1 MTLHSCLLVKGKNAW
16 CHGRVNKLGEPS
28 FQHWAFTYAFLTREP
43 FTGKARL
50 WFAHSDF
57 CLHILHWLITCKC
70 MHSVACTKVWKSFLW
85 FQRRERE
92 NSNHTTTTLPCSP
105 SPSSLLSTNFNSSLL
120 ILLKPTL
127 ECYSLDW
134 CYPMPFLS
142 GFHCAIQSIQ
152 GSHCRLLV
160 PMIASD
166 MYSWKDS
173 YSKNDLLF

>member
-1 MTLHSCLLVKGKNAW
+1 MHCSPGN
-16 CHGRVNKLGEPS
+16 PS
-28 FQHWAFTYAFLTREP
+28 WA
-43 FTGKARL
+43 KAAI

-57 CLHILHWLITCKC
+57 AFIFCIGSLHANVCIQLHAPRFENHSSGFKEEKDRIIIT
-70 MHSVACTKVWKSFLW
+70 
-85 FQRRERE
+85 
-92 NSNHTTTTLPCSP
+92 PSP
-105 SPSSLLSTNFNSSLL
+105 SPLPGLLSTNFNSSLL

-127 ECYSLDW
+127 ERYSLDW

-142 GFHCAIQSIQ
+142 GFHCAIPSIQ

-173 YSKNDLLF
+173 YSKNDLFFFRLYWVGTDFDSQFQSRIIKL